1 MRKRIRL
8 KLPRVDVQRRDAV
21 YHALGIDKPDD
32 MLTRAYSMKIRHPGS
47 DHDRRDT
54 EPRLLSVA
62 IQRDK
67 VMIGVRNDCGDT
79 TDVIATF
86 RLSELDDVIT
96 ALMAMWR
103 VLGKV

>member
-1 MRKRIRL
+1 MRKRIQL
-8 KLPRVDVQRRDAV
+8 KLPQAAVQRREVV
-21 YHALGIDKPDD
+21 YDALGIDEPDD
-32 MLTRAYSMKIRHPGS
+32 MLTRAYSMKVRHPGS

-86 RLSELDDVIT
+86 RLSELDDVIA
-96 ALMAMWR
+96 ALMAMRR
-103 VLGKV
+103 VCGKV